1 MPEAIFSGRPFGA
14 APAASLRVRGV
25 VGELPLCP
33 VAVAKPSVVVNY
45 GPICISDLRCRS
57 QEAPDVLDDALAEV
71 PAGALIPEAQ
81 VRLGLELRGGVGELE
96 RDGAA
101 TELDLDQSPA
111 IEKNH
116 RKRINPVT
124 QILA

>member
-1 MPEAIFSGRPFGA
+1 M
-14 APAASLRVRGV
+14 
-25 VGELPLCP
+25 CP

-71 PAGALIPEAQ
+71 PARALIPEAQ

-101 TELDLDQSPA
+101 TELDRLLRSHRLAPLDVA
-111 IEKNH
+111 GDREV
-116 RKRINPVT
+116 PVPVDYMYT
-124 QILA
+124 CR